1 MTSTVERYAR
11 HVDPAFTKLLGVFGY
26 GRVFERAED
35 MYVWD
40 EQGRRYLDLLAGFG
54 TVNIGHNHPRLVA
67 RMRDFLSA
75 HALNLSHTGPSP
87 HTAVLAETLANAAGS
102 PLEISLFSTSGA
114 EAVEAAMKLARAATG
129 RRRIVA
135 CDGGYHG
142 LSLGTLSLSSSA
154 RMRAPFEPLLGLC
167 SVVPFGDTEAL
178 GRELARGD
186 VAAFIVEPV
195 QIEGGVR
202 FPPSAY
208 LQAVRALCT
217 RHQALFVLDEVQTG
231 FGRLGSMFAFQQE
244 SAVPDVLVLGKS
256 AGGSIAAMGITMT
269 TAPLHR
275 KAYGS
280 MRRFDLHGSTFAGN
294 AFACAA
300 ASETLRII
308 EDDRLCANSRER
320 GEELLGG
327 LRQRLRGHPLVR
339 DIRGRGLL
347 VAIELQAG
355 VEKLAEILVGQWLS
369 VVLLERGVIVQPAS
383 QAWNVL
389 RLEPPLTMTRE
400 HVREA
405 IDAIG
410 GAFDE
415 HRSLLPL
422 LTRATWRMG
431 AQLISGGAFR

>member
-1 MTSTVERYAR
+1 VTSTVERYAR

-26 GRVFERAED
+26 GRVFDRAED
-35 MYVWD
+35 MYLWD

-54 TVNIGHNHPRLVA
+54 SVNIGHNHPRLIS

-75 HALNLSHTGPSP
+75 QPLNLSHTGLSP
-87 HTAVLAETLANAAGS
+87 HTAALAEALAAAAGD
-102 PLEISLFSTSGA
+102 PLDISLFSTSGA

-129 RRRIVA
+129 RQRIVA

-142 LSLGTLSLSSSA
+142 LSLGTLSLSASA
-154 RMRAPFEPLLGLC
+154 RMRAPFEPLLDACG
-167 SVVPFGDTEAL
+167 VVPFGDVATLE
-178 GRELARGD
+178 RELARDD
-186 VAAFIVEPV
+186 VAAFIAEPV

-202 FPPSAY
+202 FPLNGY
-208 LQAVRALCT
+208 LHAARELCT
-217 RHQALFVLDEVQTG
+217 RHGALLVLDEVQTG

-244 SAVPDVLVLGKS
+244 DVVPDVLVLGKS
-256 AGGSIAAMGITMT
+256 AGGGIAPLGITMT
-269 TAPLHR
+269 TAPIQR

-294 AFACAA
+294 AFSCAA
-300 ASETLRII
+300 SVETLRII
-308 EDDRLCANSRER
+308 EDDALCANSRDR
-320 GEELLGG
+320 GAELLGG

-347 VAIELQAG
+347 VAIELKAG
-355 VEKLAEILVGQWLS
+355 IEKLAEVLVGQWLA

-383 QAWNVL
+383 QAWNIL

-400 HVREA
+400 HVTEA

-410 GAFDE
+410 GALDE

-422 LTRATWRMG
+422 VTRATWRMG